1 MNFNRF
7 KLLIMWFLVLFLT
20 AFSMFKNGERKIN
33 FDSINYLDS
42 DFNFTSEE
50 SVNKL
55 LKQSDSIS
63 LKLFKRDLNLN
74 KLEMLINKNAFI
86 HSAEVSLNLDGEIGI
101 KIIEKEPV
109 FRVLGGEY
117 YIDSDGN
124 KMPLSGIF
132 SKTIPLIVS
141 KVDSIY
147 FDDLGL
153 FGNYIKNDGF
163 LSDHIS
169 GLEIIDDGFNIYVN
183 NYSYLIKMNDLND
196 FESCLRNYK
205 VFYKSVE
212 KDSILDRLSSINLN
226 FKNQVI
232 IQKK

>member
-1 MNFNRF
+1 M
-7 KLLIMWFLVLFLT
+7 LFLVIFLT
-20 AFSMFKNGERKIN
+20 AFSMFKNGERKID
-33 FDSINYLDS
+33 FESINYMDS
-42 DFNFTSEE
+42 DFNFISEK

-63 LKLFKRDLNLN
+63 LSLVKRDLNLN
-74 KLEMLINKNAFI
+74 KLEKIINSNVFV
-86 HSAEVSLNLDGEIGI
+86 HSAEVSLNLEGEIGI

-109 FRVLGGEY
+109 FRVLGGKY
-117 YIDSDGN
+117 YIDSIGN
-124 KMPLSGIF
+124 KIPLSSIF
-132 SKTIPLIVS
+132 SKTIPLIIS
-141 KVDSIY
+141 EVDSIY

-153 FGNYIKNDGF
+153 FGNYIKNDSF
-163 LSDHIS
+163 LSDHIA

-183 NYSYLIKMNDLND
+183 NYSYKIKMNDLND
-196 FESCLRNYK
+196 FKTCFRNYK

-212 KDSILDRLSSINLN
+212 QDSVLDKLSSINLN